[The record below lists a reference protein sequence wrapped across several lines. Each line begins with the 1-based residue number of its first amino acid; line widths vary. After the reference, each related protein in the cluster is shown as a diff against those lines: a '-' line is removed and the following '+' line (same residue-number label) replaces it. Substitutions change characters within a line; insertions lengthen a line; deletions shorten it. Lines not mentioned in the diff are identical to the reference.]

1 MLEAVLFDWGN
12 TLVEFGWDDE
22 LLAEG
27 HRAGLAALGR
37 DDDADAF
44 TARYRADVLP
54 RMIAGDDYT
63 AHLRTLLGP
72 LPDDEID
79 RFVDAEHEAWSPAHG
94 LVGTAHALLESLR
107 DRGLHTAIV
116 ANAWPEPGR
125 LLRRDAER
133 LGVAERMDAMVFST
147 D

>member
-37 DDDADAF
+37 DDDPEEF
-44 TARYRADVLP
+44 TMRYRADVLP
-54 RMIAGDDYT
+54 RMVPGDDYA

-72 LPDDEID
+72 LPDEELD
-79 RFVDAEHEAWSPAHG
+79 RFVDAEHDAWRPAHG
-94 LVGTAHALLESLR
+94 RVGTAHAVPDPL
-107 DRGLHTAIV
+107 
-116 ANAWPEPGR
+116 
-125 LLRRDAER
+125 
-133 LGVAERMDAMVFST
+133 
-147 D
+147 